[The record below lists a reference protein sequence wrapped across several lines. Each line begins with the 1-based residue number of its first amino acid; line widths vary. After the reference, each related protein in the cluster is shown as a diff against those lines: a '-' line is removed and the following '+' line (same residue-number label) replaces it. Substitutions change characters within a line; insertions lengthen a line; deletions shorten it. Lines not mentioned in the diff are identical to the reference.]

1 VYKATT
7 RVRESMVIRYAGRM
21 GPLFSQAE
29 TTLIEAAMMTAP
41 SVNDSHA
48 WRRAVRRIRL
58 VCRSVSDTWKF
69 IPMVKER

>member
-1 VYKATT
+1 
-7 RVRESMVIRYAGRM
+7 MVIRYAGRM

-48 WRRAVRRIRL
+48 LA
-58 VCRSVSDTWKF
+58 
-69 IPMVKER
+69 